1 MVGTTPK
8 TFFRLGYGFSR
19 SRNGTVNMHAAS
31 CIAAVTGAW
40 LNEGGGAFLN
50 NGAICHWD
58 KRMIDAADLR
68 DPSVRMLDQS
78 RIGPVL
84 TGDRFDL
91 GDGPPVT
98 AMLIQNTNP
107 AVVAPDQNEV
117 RAGLSREDL
126 FLCVHEQF
134 MTETA
139 AMADLVLPATMFLEH
154 DDIYQSGGH
163 QHIMLG
169 PKIVEPAGECRS
181 NHEVISALAGRL
193 GAEHEGFSMSARDI
207 IDWTL
212 RQSGW
217 GTLEELEEKR
227 WIDCQPPF
235 EEAHYVNGFGYPDR
249 KFRFKP
255 DWPNVPTRNAGP
267 MGRWAE
273 MPALPDH
280 WAVID
285 AADAAHP
292 FRLATSPS
300 RSFLNSSFTETPSS
314 RAREGRPEVMIHP
327 DDAAANGIG
336 EGRKVRLGNTRG
348 EVLLHARLFDGVR
361 RGVLIAEGVWPNS
374 AHEGAAGINTLTGAD
389 QTAPFGGAAYHDNK
403 VWIRAAR

>member
-1 MVGTTPK
+1 
-8 TFFRLGYGFSR
+8 
-19 SRNGTVNMHAAS
+19 
-31 CIAAVTGAW
+31 
-40 LNEGGGAFLN
+40 
-50 NGAICHWD
+50 
-58 KRMIDAADLR
+58 
-68 DPSVRMLDQS
+68 
-78 RIGPVL
+78 
-84 TGDRFDL
+84 
-91 GDGPPVT
+91 
-98 AMLIQNTNP
+98 
-107 AVVAPDQNEV
+107 
-117 RAGLSREDL
+117 
-126 FLCVHEQF
+126 

-154 DDIYQSGGH
+154 DDIYQGGGH

-193 GAEHEGFSMSARDI
+193 GAEHEGFSMSAREI

-235 EEAHYVNGFGYPDR
+235 EEAHYLNGFGYPDR

-255 DWPNVPTRNAGP
+255 DWPNVPARNAGP

-273 MPALPDH
+273 MPAMPDH
-280 WAVID
+280 WAVIEE
-285 AADAAHP
+285 ADAAHP

-327 DDAAANGIG
+327 DDAAAKGIG
-336 EGRKVRLGNTRG
+336 EGQKVRLGNARG

-374 AHEGAAGINTLTGAD
+374 AHEGGAGINTLTGAD

-403 VWIRAAR
+403 VWIRIA